1 MVVTPAL
8 RRRCDWI
15 CNDTKMVLLECTRA
29 LLQSSGDGK
38 KNPTKLILPKT
49 ETRRRLNIVGSSIVV
64 EIGNGTREFWIE
76 PGKIDLM
83 TEDTGDFKMGEGRE
97 VWRRWIYRYCRIYML
112 LRSPMMPAYFFMR
125 RLHWGPVLA
134 LQLQTVRPMY
144 HHLCLWLHHRYVLRQ
159 HY

>member
-1 MVVTPAL
+1 
-8 RRRCDWI
+8 
-15 CNDTKMVLLECTRA
+15 MVLLECTRA

-97 VWRRWIYRYCRIYML
+97 VWRR
-112 LRSPMMPAYFFMR
+112 
-125 RLHWGPVLA
+125 
-134 LQLQTVRPMY
+134 
-144 HHLCLWLHHRYVLRQ
+144 
-159 HY
+159 